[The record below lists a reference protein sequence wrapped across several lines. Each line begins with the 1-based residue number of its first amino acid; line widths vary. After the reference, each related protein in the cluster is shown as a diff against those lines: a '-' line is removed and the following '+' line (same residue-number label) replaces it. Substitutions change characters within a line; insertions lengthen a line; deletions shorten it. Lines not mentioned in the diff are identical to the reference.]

1 MKSFLSLIILN
12 IFTTEVYIFVK
23 KCVKESKVEIEEI
36 FLCLLVYYL
45 QKLLLKYFGLVWTF
59 YLLEKERFSFI
70 SFNLLIL
77 FFLIR
82 KNSLWKFLQ
91 VTVYNSKN
99 KSFFFIVSCKVW
111 VEKDT
116 LGGCLLTLLVLLA
129 LVVM

>member
-23 KCVKESKVEIEEI
+23 KCVKESKVETEEI